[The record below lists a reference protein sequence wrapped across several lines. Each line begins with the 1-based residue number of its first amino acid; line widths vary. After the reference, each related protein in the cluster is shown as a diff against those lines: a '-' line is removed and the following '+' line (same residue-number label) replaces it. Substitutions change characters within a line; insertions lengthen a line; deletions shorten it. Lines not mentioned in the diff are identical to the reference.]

1 MEEAERIWE
10 TERYERA
17 ARPGADRFHSYR
29 RPASKLR
36 FNVMDACEKEFPQSG
51 GSLWRDGEFARAPV
65 MRFFLC
71 C

>member
-10 TERYERA
+10 TQRYERA
-17 ARPGADRFHSYR
+17 ARLGADRFHCYR
-29 RPASKLR
+29 RPASKLC
-36 FNVMDACEKEFPQSG
+36 FNVTDACEKAFPQSD

-65 MRFFLC
+65 VFFLC